1 MVASGQVGALVSQD
15 RLQMTAIEAA
25 HRSRAQHNPAAP
37 GQAVNGG
44 VLIVNHPHT
53 RGAWAGDHGQHVI
66 VECPAARAS
75 QRLAY
80 APGDPALHTCRNAG

>member
-1 MVASGQVGALVSQD
+1 
-15 RLQMTAIEAA
+15 
-25 HRSRAQHNPAAP
+25 
-37 GQAVNGG
+37 
-44 VLIVNHPHT
+44 
-53 RGAWAGDHGQHVI
+53 